1 MTNLKS
7 HMRRHGIMDIKD
19 SVLFRDVFNM
29 MKDTKRKK
37 ELEILSLKME
47 YGSKWSEVLRLKE
60 IDEQQKKVE
69 RDERRFTD
77 GR

>member
-7 HMRRHGIMDIKD
+7 HMRRNGIMDIKD

-47 YGSKWSEVLRLKE
+47 YGSKRSEVYRLRE
-60 IDEQQKKVE
+60 IDEQQKEYEQRNKNE
-69 RDERRFTD
+69 NRR
-77 GR
+77 